1 MTQSDQRTCGTAAAP
16 RRNDHKNLAGVNRAG
31 HRGPPNTAGQGARV
45 ITRTSCYVRS
55 IGDRIRHTETSR
67 FSGRQ
72 RGSPGPVGGP
82 RRDGG
87 SVQLGRPTEPDRRR
101 KKLGTCTD

>member
-45 ITRTSCYVRS
+45 ITRTLCYVRS
-55 IGDRIRHTETSR
+55 IGATASATPERADSAGDNEVRLVPSAARGETGAVCS
-67 FSGRQ
+67 
-72 RGSPGPVGGP
+72 
-82 RRDGG
+82 
-87 SVQLGRPTEPDRRR
+87 
-101 KKLGTCTD
+101 